1 MTWWAWVLTGAAGEL
16 ALGILIGTLLRKRA
30 LELALNMIMRKALQ
44 AQQQSLQAI
53 DDDYKTQA
61 TDAQT

>member
-16 ALGILIGTLLRKRA
+16 ALGILIGTLLKQRA
-30 LELALNMIMRKALQ
+30 IELLASMIMRKALQ

-53 DDDYKTQA
+53 DDDYKIQA

>member
-16 ALGILIGTLLRKRA
+16 ALGILIGILLRKRA

-53 DDDYKTQA
+53 DDDYKIQA
-61 TDAQT
+61 TDAQI